1 MSQTINS
8 YFPFY
13 YTKCLDYF
21 LEEATIVTM
30 KQVAN
35 VRIINCMYFV
45 EQFFSYRLSKF
56 SFCFCFCRSFDSQNN
71 NRGGYNVGDDGTMY
85 YYTDSVLPIQ
95 WFALNSSWL
104 YKPFNVLLFLKGQ
117 INIRVTMLILIALSY
132 CSTHVPIIFVME
144 NRRCLLNKCNSNPH
158 EQVLI
163 SI

>member
-1 MSQTINS
+1 MFGLFSRGSNNRHNEASRERANNKLYVFRWTV
-8 YFPFY
+8 
-13 YTKCLDYF
+13 F
-21 LEEATIVTM
+21 L
-30 KQVAN
+30 
-35 VRIINCMYFV
+35 
-45 EQFFSYRLSKF
+45 YRLRKF